1 MKQRLWVLLMCI
13 FVLSGCS
20 LGNKQSENTDNMDF
34 MSDEEKAAYMKG
46 SIVEGQYENNF
57 LDLELAL
64 PDSWVILSE
73 AEMTRLMQTGE
84 DIASESDTTFDL
96 TDLEILNLLGVF
108 KYPFDKVVAMNP
120 NLYITAERLDEMK
133 NIESSEAY
141 LEKARAGIEHLGET
155 IVFEETME
163 TVNIQEKLFTR
174 SQATIDLGYMVIY
187 QVHYVSLVRGYAL
200 NIMATYMEEEDLET
214 IEIMLGLGQ

>member
-1 MKQRLWVLLMCI
+1 
-13 FVLSGCS
+13 
-20 LGNKQSENTDNMDF
+20 MDF